1 MLRGY
6 SSLPLKR
13 VALWGFLLN
22 MAWEFGQC
30 TVLYDMW
37 DWGFWR
43 ATAWMWGAIFGDVL
57 IVLGVAL
64 GAVLLVGAR
73 RLLPPHAVG
82 PDGVGWAALLG
93 VGFVAS
99 VGLEWAA
106 QALELWGY
114 SDLMPTLTVLGHT
127 VGLSPVVQVT
137 VLPALSV
144 WLALRRAPTTARSG
158 PDTRPQAGRAG

>member
-6 SSLPLKR
+6 TSLPLKR
-13 VALWGFLLN
+13 IARWGFLLN

-30 TVLYDMW
+30 TLLYDMW

-43 ATAWMWGAIFGDVL
+43 ATAWMWGAIFGDVV
-57 IVLGVAL
+57 IVLGVVL

-73 RLLPPHAVG
+73 RLRP
-82 PDGVGWAALLG
+82 PDGAGWIALLG
-93 VGFVAS
+93 VGFVAA

-106 QALELWGY
+106 QALDLWGY
-114 SDLMPTLTVLGHT
+114 SELMPTVRVAGHT

-137 VLPALSV
+137 ALPAL
-144 WLALRRAPTTARSG
+144 ALWGAWKRA
-158 PDTRPQAGRAG
+158 

>member
-13 VALWGFLLN
+13 IALWGFLLN
-22 MAWEFGQC
+22 MGWEFVQC

-43 ATAWMWGAIFGDVL
+43 ATAWMWGAIFGDVV
-57 IVLGVAL
+57 IVLGVVLGATLFVGADRLRPPDAL
-64 GAVLLVGAR
+64 G
-73 RLLPPHAVG
+73 
-82 PDGVGWAALLG
+82 WAGLLG
-93 VGFVAS
+93 VGFMAS

-106 QALELWGY
+106 QALGLWGY
-114 SDLMPTLTVLGHT
+114 SDVMPTVSVAGHT

-137 VLPALSV
+137 TLPALAA
-144 WLALRRAPTTARSG
+144 WGAARHAPPYRSASARHAVG
-158 PDTRPQAGRAG
+158 GER

>member
-1 MLRGY
+1 MLSSY

-13 VALWGFLLN
+13 IALWGFLLN
-22 MAWEFGQC
+22 AAWEFGQC

-43 ATAWMWGAIFGDVL
+43 ATAWMWGAILGDVA
-57 IVLGVAL
+57 IVLGVVL
-64 GAVLLVGAR
+64 GATLLTGGR
-73 RLLPPHAVG
+73 RLRPPDVR
-82 PDGVGWAALLG
+82 GWVALLG

-106 QALELWGY
+106 RALGLWGY
-114 SDLMPTLTVLGHT
+114 SALMPTVTVLGHT

-137 VLPALSV
+137 ALPALSV
-144 WLALRRAPTTARSG
+144 WLATRTGRRRATG
-158 PDTRPQAGRAG
+158 P

>member
-6 SSLPLKR
+6 PSLPLKR
-13 VALWGFLLN
+13 IALWGFLLN
-22 MAWEFGQC
+22 TLWEFGQC

-43 ATAWMWGAIFGDVL
+43 ATLWMWGAIAGDVL

-73 RLLPPHAVG
+73 RVSPPGRA
-82 PDGVGWAALLG
+82 GWAALLG
-93 VGFVAS
+93 VGFAAS

-106 QALELWGY
+106 QALDLWGY
-114 SDLMPTLTVLGHT
+114 SELMPTLTVLGHT

-137 VLPALSV
+137 ALPALSV
-144 WLALRRAPTTARSG
+144 WLATRRG
-158 PDTRPQAGRAG
+158 AGGVASSKP

>member
-6 SSLPLKR
+6 ESLPLKR
-13 VALWGFLLN
+13 ISLWGFILN
-22 MAWEFGQC
+22 MLWEFGQC

-43 ATAWMWGAIFGDVL
+43 ATVWMWGAIFGDVL
-57 IVLGVAL
+57 IVLGVVL
-64 GAVLLVGAR
+64 GAVLVVGAN
-73 RLLPPHAVG
+73 RLRPP
-82 PDGVGWAALLG
+82 DRLGWAVLLG

-106 QALELWGY
+106 QALGLWGY

-137 VLPALSV
+137 TLPALSV
-144 WLALRRAPTTARSG
+144 WLASRSG
-158 PDTRPQAGRAG
+158 TGGSSVGGGGPAAGGER

>member
-6 SSLPLKR
+6 TTLPLQR

-22 MAWEFGQC
+22 MLWEFGQC

-37 DWGFWR
+37 DWDFWR
-43 ATAWMWGAIFGDVL
+43 ATVWMWGAIFGDVV
-57 IVLGVAL
+57 IVLGVVL

-73 RLLPPHAVG
+73 RVAPP
-82 PDGVGWAALLG
+82 DTLGWVALLG

-114 SDLMPTLTVLGHT
+114 SNLMPTLSIFGHT

-137 VLPALSV
+137 ALPAASV
-144 WLALRRAPTTARSG
+144 ALATGRIGQQTRHRRST
-158 PDTRPQAGRAG
+158 

>member
-13 VALWGFLLN
+13 IALWGLVLN
-22 MAWEFGQC
+22 MLWEFGQC

-37 DWGFWR
+37 SWGFWR
-43 ATAWMWGAIFGDVL
+43 ATAWMWGAILGDVV
-57 IVLGVAL
+57 IVLGVVL

-73 RLLPPHAVG
+73 RVAPPDA
-82 PDGVGWAALLG
+82 VGWATLLG

-106 QALELWGY
+106 QALGLWGY

-127 VGLSPVVQVT
+127 VGLSPIVQVT
-137 VLPALSV
+137 TLPALSV
-144 WLALRRAPTTARSG
+144 WGATRRVAR
-158 PDTRPQAGRAG
+158 TRRVQRREHGAAEERRGGAK